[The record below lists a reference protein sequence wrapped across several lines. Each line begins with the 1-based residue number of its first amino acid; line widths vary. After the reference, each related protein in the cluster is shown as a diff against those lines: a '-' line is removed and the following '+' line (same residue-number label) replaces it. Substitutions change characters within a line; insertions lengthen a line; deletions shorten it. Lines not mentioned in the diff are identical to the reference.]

1 MWTVSRTL
9 IFIIAL
15 CVLSPG
21 SGEAELA
28 IPRED
33 IPADTAPEVR
43 EQIERLYSENLN
55 EQIAAARN
63 LGNMGDK
70 ALPAVPFLEGLLR
83 DPWGLGGKGLTP
95 FKEAAHALIR
105 LGKPPVDR
113 LSEVLADENQN
124 DWDRRGAVQFLGW
137 TRDPRAVKPLIGAL
151 KDENEMVRSEAAYT
165 LGQVGDERAID
176 PLITTLDDESSHVRC
191 QAARALEQIGRRGGS
206 VVDTLIAA
214 LEDGSWRVRSSAAL
228 ALSWLRADPAKAK
241 LRAALEDESMPVR
254 NAAALALAR
263 MDESDVIQPLIEA
276 LGDETAL
283 VRAEV
288 AFALGYAGD
297 PRAVEPLITAL
308 KDQDDVVRLA
318 AVRAL
323 GKIGDARALN
333 PLTAI
338 LTYESGSIKYS
349 AAIALGQLK
358 DSRAVVPLVTALKS
372 RDPNMRKAAAQALA
386 NRDSP
391 VRWHVA
397 FALRRMIGEDFG
409 LDRSKW
415 HKWLTRGSP
424 PGEGTHMIRTDFF
437 VFALCTVLLPIGAV
451 LVWRLLR
458 AFGRRPGPGL
468 SRAQRLVA
476 LCCLAYMIT
485 VLLCATAIANTDRP
499 IPFLYR
505 NPVCSMLFRFALAYL
520 VGVPVVLVFQTEKE
534 GDRKRRA
541 AKMSLG
547 AATLIV
553 LGVSAYMSYFHVL
566 FGYVPSVVINP
577 WQVLVPLTL
586 AILVHMLFSQ
596 SLLPKYSHKRR
607 ILFLVGFPLALM
619 MTLWLVTWPV
629 NLCGPGEYYWL
640 DSYLSSKY
648 GVEKG
653 LTHGFL
659 DGPDAPVVVN
669 EQPAPFGL
677 VLRYLVFGERAVDDR
692 AIFD

>member
-1 MWTVSRTL
+1 V
-9 IFIIAL
+9 AH
-15 CVLSPG
+15 
-21 SGEAELA
+21 AEPN
-28 IPRED
+28 IPRDSIPVD
-33 IPADTAPEVR
+33 IRQEVR

-55 EQIAAARN
+55 EQIAAIRN

-83 DPWGLGGKGLTP
+83 YPRGLGGKGLTP
-95 FKEAAHALIR
+95 FKEAAHVLIR
-105 LGKPPVDR
+105 LGKPPIDR
-113 LSEVLADENQN
+113 LSEVLADEDQN
-124 DWDRRGAVQFLGW
+124 DSDRLGAVQFLGW

-151 KDENEMVRSEAAYT
+151 KDEKEMLRSEAAYT
-165 LGQVGDERAID
+165 LGQMGDDRAIS
-176 PLITTLDDESSHVRC
+176 PLIATLDDESSHVRC
-191 QAARALEQIGRRGGS
+191 RTAEALEQLGMRNRS
-206 VVDTLIAA
+206 VVAPLVAA
-214 LEDGSWRVRSSAAL
+214 LENPSWRVRSGAAL
-228 ALSWLRADPAKAK
+228 ALSWMNAEPAKAK
-241 LRAALEDESMPVR
+241 LRVALEDESMPVR
-254 NAAALALAR
+254 NAAALALAL
-263 MDESDVIQPLIEA
+263 MGESDVIRPLIEA
-276 LGDETAL
+276 LGDEIAL

-288 AFALGYAGD
+288 AFALGYTGD

-323 GKIGDARALN
+323 GKIGDGRALN

-338 LTYESGSIKYS
+338 LKYEGGSIKYS

-358 DSRAVVPLVTALKS
+358 DSRAVGPLVTALKS
-372 RDPNMRKAAAQALA
+372 RDPNLRKSAAQALG

-415 HKWLTRGSP
+415 HKWLTRGTP
-424 PGEGTHMIRTDFF
+424 QGEGTHMIFTDFF
-437 VFALCTVLLPIGAV
+437 VFSLCTVLLPIGAV

-458 AFGRRPGPGL
+458 CCGRRPGPGL
-468 SRAQRLVA
+468 SGAQRGLA
-476 LCCLAYMIT
+476 LCCLAYVIT
-485 VLLCATAIANTDRP
+485 VLLCAVAIANTDRP
-499 IPFLYR
+499 IPFLHR
-505 NPVCSMLFRFALAYL
+505 NPVCPMLFRFSLAYL
-520 VGVPVVLVFQTEKE
+520 AGIPVVLVFQTEKE
-534 GDRKRRA
+534 GDLKPAQPNRKRRA
-541 AKMSLG
+541 AKISLG
-547 AATLIV
+547 VATLIA
-553 LGVSAYMSYFHVL
+553 LCVSAYMSYFHVL

-577 WQVLVPLTL
+577 WHVIVPLTL
-586 AILVHMLFSQ
+586 AILVHLLL
-596 SLLPKYSHKRR
+596 SLSSLAEYSRRHR
-607 ILFLVGFPLALM
+607 ILFLVGFPLALI

-659 DGPDAPVVVN
+659 DGSDAPVVVN

-677 VLRYLVFGERAVDDR
+677 VLRYFVFGERAVDHS